1 MVQTIKSVLLFDYD
15 SIYHSLSERAQGV
28 GDLLG
33 ARTGIWLEAIESGD
47 IFESAKSESD
57 VRRRFQA
64 KRCYA
69 NRRRWAR
76 IGAG

>member
-1 MVQTIKSVLLFDYD
+1 MVQTIKSVLLFGYD

-47 IFESAKSESD
+47 I
-57 VRRRFQA
+57 RRRFQA
-64 KRCYA
+64 KRCHA